1 MLGSRNTQFTINGK
15 PAFLLGVS
23 YYDGLGASED
33 FVRKD
38 LDDLQRHGF
47 NWLRVWATWGAFEK
61 DVSAV
66 NASGEPREPYLEKLK
81 WLVAE
86 CDRRGMIV
94 DVTLTRGKRSDTSL
108 RAGNVPDF
116 VSHHRAVATI
126 IDALKDH
133 RNWYLDL
140 ANERDVGDARYVST
154 GELKAIAG
162 AMDILKASQ

>member
-1 MLGSRNTQFTINGK
+1 MKSTGTIGGIGILAALLCLTPPAAVEAHDRADTMTVLGSRNAQFTLTGE
-15 PAFLLGVS
+15 PAFLLGIS
-23 YYDGLGASED
+23 YYGGLGASED

-66 NASGEPREPYLEKLK
+66 NAGGEPREPYLEKLK

-108 RAGNVPDF
+108 GAGNVPDF
-116 VSHHRAVATI
+116 
-126 IDALKDH
+126 
-133 RNWYLDL
+133 
-140 ANERDVGDARYVST
+140 
-154 GELKAIAG
+154 
-162 AMDILKASQ
+162 ASLRRGRRC